1 MPLAR
6 PGAGKT
12 RTSKA
17 GLFRAAANFFPSSHP
32 NPPGSQNL
40 FSSRLPALSISSTLT
55 AEPGHSPLHSLFS
68 SLEFFLNK
76 PSRWR
81 LARRIS
87 KSWACRYVVAI
98 PPENRSLPSRT
109 VRPFL
114 QRASPSRL
122 QTQLTSM
129 PESTVSATGWQT
141 GDALGR
147 PSHRL
152 GAAIPRWTCNRR
164 NILLTHVSAV
174 LRGRLP
180 EYVSL
185 ARIPSM
191 VSPCQARMV
200 DTAEGSAPQ
209 LVPTQNKLLTCYNS
223 GWRLRRRL
231 EDRRCPH

>member
-1 MPLAR
+1 MRHPWLCVAGGFWPVPLAR

-109 VRPFL
+109 VRSCL
-114 QRASPSRL
+114 QRARLAISVADPIDLDAGVDGFCDRLANGRRAGPALTPPGSGHSPMDMQQEEYSANTCFCSPSWS
-122 QTQLTSM
+122 TS
-129 PESTVSATGWQT
+129 
-141 GDALGR
+141 
-147 PSHRL
+147 
-152 GAAIPRWTCNRR
+152 
-164 NILLTHVSAV
+164 
-174 LRGRLP
+174 
-180 EYVSL
+180 
-185 ARIPSM
+185 
-191 VSPCQARMV
+191 
-200 DTAEGSAPQ
+200 
-209 LVPTQNKLLTCYNS
+209 
-223 GWRLRRRL
+223 
-231 EDRRCPH
+231 